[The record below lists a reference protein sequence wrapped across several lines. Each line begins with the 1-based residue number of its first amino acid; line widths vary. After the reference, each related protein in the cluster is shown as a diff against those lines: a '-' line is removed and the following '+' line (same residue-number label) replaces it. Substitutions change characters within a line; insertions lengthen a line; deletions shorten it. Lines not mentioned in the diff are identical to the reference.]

1 MTREINKPPSE
12 FKVPRELLN
21 VFQHDMR
28 FVPNH
33 LPVAGYIIF
42 DHEMLKAIL
51 LNPDAKAR
59 ANFAANLGALNAAG
73 GELVIVARSTEVG
86 G

>member
-1 MTREINKPPSE
+1 MTKEIRTPE

-21 VFQHDMR
+21 AFQRDIR

-42 DHEMLKAIL
+42 DNEMLKSIL

-59 ANFAANLGALNAAG
+59 ENFAEKLGALNAAG
-73 GELVIVARSTEVG
+73 GELVIVAKTTEVVG
-86 G
+86 